1 MLFFFPYHRAI
12 PRTII
17 TPAARLSRTP
27 LMAGT
32 TKRTPLSILIRTHI
46 DAIERARRK
55 KVNIIAIFYLC
66 T

>member
-1 MLFFFPYHRAI
+1 
-12 PRTII
+12 
-17 TPAARLSRTP
+17 
-27 LMAGT
+27 MAGT
-32 TKRTPLSILIRTHI
+32 TKGTPLSILIRTHI

>member
-1 MLFFFPYHRAI
+1 
-12 PRTII
+12 
-17 TPAARLSRTP
+17 
-27 LMAGT
+27 MAGT